1 MRWLSLALLLILAG
15 CGGGTSNNGTPETR
29 TAHVTVRWSARSRAL
44 NPPPSA
50 RSGRLVLRAASA
62 SRGDVALIVVRSSAP
77 AGYDETYTFP
87 ELVTVGDHALDATFF
102 GDEFVATPIVARGS
116 ATVATALDGSL
127 PDIAL
132 SGEVATVS
140 VEAGQSVF
148 LGEPTALRA
157 QARDGAGT
165 ILLLSEGSV
174 FWELGAGS
182 TSLRFESGL
191 AVGLAPGAA
200 SVVARVDGVSS
211 ASQAVEVRTRL
222 SVTLTPASVTVGPG
236 TVGTFTASVSGASG
250 APTGVLWSIVEG
262 ASGGTIDSAG
272 RYVAPGATGTY
283 HVRAT
288 SVFDPSR
295 FGEATVTVTLGTI
308 QVGAGFPETGGVDVG
323 VR

>member
-1 MRWLSLALLLILAG
+1 MRWLSLALLLALVG
-15 CGGGTSNNGTPETR
+15 CGGGTSNNGSPETR
-29 TAHVTVRWSARSRAL
+29 TAHVTVRWSARSRVFS
-44 NPPPSA
+44 PPPSA

-87 ELVTVGDHALDATFF
+87 EPVTVGDHALEATFY

-116 ATVATALDGSL
+116 ATVALALDGTL
-127 PDIAL
+127 PDVAL

-140 VEAGQSVF
+140 VEAGQTAI
-148 LGEPTALRA
+148 LGEPTALRV
-157 QARDGAGT
+157 QVRDSAGT
-165 ILLLSEGSV
+165 ILVLSEGSF

-182 TSLRFESGL
+182 AFLRFENGL

-211 ASQAVEVRTRL
+211 ASQAIEVRTRL

-236 TVGTFTASVSGASG
+236 TVGTFTASVSGAG
-250 APTGVLWSIVEG
+250 APSGVVWSIVEG
-262 ASGGTIDSAG
+262 AAGGTIDSAG
-272 RYVAPGATGTY
+272 RYTAPGATGTY

-295 FGEATVTVTLGTI
+295 FGDATVTVALGTI
-308 QVGAGFPETGGVDVG
+308 RVGAGFPETGGVDVG